1 MGLALTWFAQLWSPG
16 IDVLMR
22 KLSLGG
28 FVQICW
34 WCGWSVEWW
43 WVGFCQFVG
52 GCLGLLGC
60 EIWRLKFHFTRF
72 EFNFLGFKFAGFA
85 FLFKYIMCSCL
96 IYQFYLGLSRMLA
109 WILILGFGFKVL
121 IFWVLN
127 FVFMFNFL
135 FMFNLMWIYSLI
147 LCSYFLVFWFSDFN
161 FVFLDLGLCSCYSC
175 LRHT

>member
-1 MGLALTWFAQLWSPG
+1 
-16 IDVLMR
+16 MR

-52 GCLGLLGC
+52 DCLGLLGC
-60 EIWRLKFHFTRF
+60 EIWRFKFHSTGF

-96 IYQFYLGLSRMLA
+96 IYQFYLGLFFSH
-109 WILILGFGFKVL
+109 GFYYFFGFMGL
-121 IFWVLN
+121 ICCRIRWRKGILN
-127 FVFMFNFL
+127 EFLYVYLLRKCNKRKENIDYFNFL
-135 FMFNLMWIYSLI
+135 GNLHVLSQ
-147 LCSYFLVFWFSDFN
+147 
-161 FVFLDLGLCSCYSC
+161 
-175 LRHT
+175 RT